1 MVQQKL
7 IRDLQGSTMT
17 QNKSKQLI
25 NYNFHVV
32 GDYMKD
38 APANVV
44 EAESYATFKPSR
56 DAFLVIWFFF
66 HAKIF
71 VQWKLSHKSL

>member
-1 MVQQKL
+1 
-7 IRDLQGSTMT
+7 MT

-32 GDYMKD
+32 DDYMKD

-56 DAFLVIWFFF
+56 DAFLVI
-66 HAKIF
+66 
-71 VQWKLSHKSL
+71 

>member
-56 DAFLVIWFFF
+56 DAFLVI
-66 HAKIF
+66 
-71 VQWKLSHKSL
+71 

>member
-1 MVQQKL
+1 
-7 IRDLQGSTMT
+7 MT

-25 NYNFHVV
+25 NYNFDVV

-56 DAFLVIWFFF
+56 DAFLVI
-66 HAKIF
+66 
-71 VQWKLSHKSL
+71 

>member
-25 NYNFHVV
+25 SYNFHVV
-32 GDYMKD
+32 GDYMQD

-44 EAESYATFKPSR
+44 EAES
-56 DAFLVIWFFF
+56 
-66 HAKIF
+66 
-71 VQWKLSHKSL
+71 

>member
-44 EAESYATFKPSR
+44 EAES
-56 DAFLVIWFFF
+56 
-66 HAKIF
+66 
-71 VQWKLSHKSL
+71 

>member
-1 MVQQKL
+1 
-7 IRDLQGSTMT
+7 MT

-44 EAESYATFKPSR
+44 EADATFKPSR
-56 DAFLVIWFFF
+56 DAFLVI
-66 HAKIF
+66 
-71 VQWKLSHKSL
+71 